1 MASVLPVIFLEHAR
15 QARDRAE
22 RWRMVARKISDPS
35 DVEWLEAFAD
45 ELDLTAAQL
54 ENLWQQ

>member
-1 MASVLPVIFLEHAR
+1 MASVWPVIFLEHAR

-35 DVEWLEAFAD
+35 AVEWLEAFAD
-45 ELDLTAAQL
+45 EFELTAAQL
-54 ENLWQQ
+54 ENLWRQ